1 MLKRLSY
8 FLLILFTLAASQLS
22 YAGNVSSF
30 SKSLFS
36 TDSAEEEFLSPDVA
50 FGLDITQENGQI
62 NANFKV
68 APGYYL
74 YKQRIKFEL
83 SPTLEHKVRLPNGD
97 IKNDP
102 NFGTMEVYHHDFTG
116 NIDIEAANT
125 ATVTIKATYQGCS
138 EKGLCYA
145 PQHKTFTINLQSPLS
160 SLESSTISPS
170 TVTPG
175 VDKPKSQGRDNLNSG
190 AASSNIS
197 GSDSQAANLLKSGKW
212 WLIIL
217 GFFTAGLLLAFT
229 PCVFPMIPI
238 LSSIIIGKN
247 AHVTRLHALNLSLAY
262 TFGMCLT
269 YTLAGIAA
277 GLSGQMLSSAL
288 QTPWALGFGALIFVL
303 LALSMFG
310 FYELKLPSGLEN
322 GLMSLSRRIKGGHLF
337 SDFLM
342 GVLSALI
349 ISPCVAAPLA
359 GALLYISK
367 TSDVVL
373 GGVAL
378 FSLSLGM
385 GAPLILI
392 GASAGTLLPRV
403 GSWMN
408 AVRNLFGV
416 LMLGVALWLI
426 SPLIPMNIQLT
437 LWAAL
442 LIVPAIFM
450 HALDPLPVDAKPTLR
465 FWKGIAL
472 MLLITGLAMLIGA
485 LSNAKSPLQ
494 PLSGL
499 LATGSAAQ
507 QQHSSLDFKR
517 IKNLTELDTALQAA
531 QGKQVMLDFYAD
543 WCVSCKEM
551 DQFTFSD
558 PRVQAALKDTVLL
571 QADVTANSSDD
582 KALLQKFNLFGPP
595 GILFFNS
602 NAQLESNLKVIG
614 YQNADDFLQTLN
626 QRGSCLPETFQC

>member
-1 MLKRLSY
+1 MLKRFHH
-8 FLLILFTLAASQLS
+8 FLFIFMLAIMALPSHAANSSSLTDDLFNRDKA
-22 YAGNVSSF
+22 
-30 SKSLFS
+30 
-36 TDSAEEEFLSPDVA
+36 DEEFLSPDLA
-50 FGLDITQENGQI
+50 FGLEMTRSNQAIM
-62 NANFKV
+62 ANFKV

-74 YKQRIKFEL
+74 YKKRIQF
-83 SPTLEHKVRLPNGD
+83 TLTPPLDHTLKLPDGE
-97 IKNDP
+97 IKDDP
-102 NFGTMEVYHHDFTG
+102 NFGKMEVYHHDFTAII
-116 NIDIEAANT
+116 NLANVNT
-125 ATVTIKATYQGCS
+125 SPITVKATYQGCS

-145 PQHKTFTINLQSPLS
+145 PQHKTFTL
-160 SLESSTISPS
+160 T
-170 TVTPG
+170 T
-175 VDKPKSQGRDNLNSG
+175 SG
-190 AASSNIS
+190 ATEDNPESKTSNNIS
-197 GSDSQAANLLKSGKW
+197 DNDSQAANLLKSGKW

-247 AHVTRLHALNLSLAY
+247 AHVTRLHAFNLSLAY
-262 TFGMCLT
+262 TLGMCLT

-277 GLSGQMLSSAL
+277 GLSGQMLSNAL
-288 QTPWALGFGALIFVL
+288 QTPWALSFGALVFAV

-310 FYELKLPSGLEN
+310 FYELKLPSALEN
-322 GLMSLSRRIKGGHLF
+322 SLMNLSRRIKGGKFF

-367 TSDVVL
+367 SHDVVL

-385 GAPLILI
+385 GTPLLLI
-392 GASAGTLLPRV
+392 GASAGTLLPKV

-416 LMLGVALWLI
+416 LMLAVALWLI
-426 SPLIPMNIQLT
+426 TPIIPVSLQLA

-450 HALDPLPVDAKPTLR
+450 HALDPLPADAKPALR

-472 MLLITGLAMLIGA
+472 MLLITGLALLIGA
-485 LSNAKSPLQ
+485 LSGAKSPLQ

-499 LATGSAAQ
+499 TANSTVSE
-507 QQHSSLDFKR
+507 QHHNLNFQKVRSLS
-517 IKNLTELDTALQAA
+517 ELEAALQNA
-531 QGKQVMLDFYAD
+531 QGKSVMLDFYAD
-543 WCVSCKEM
+543 WCVACKELE
-551 DQFTFSD
+551 QFTFSD
-558 PRVQAALKDTVLL
+558 TRVQNALKDTVLL
-571 QADVTANSSDD
+571 QADVTANSEDD
-582 KALLQKFNLFGPP
+582 KALLQRFNLFGPP
-595 GILFFNS
+595 GIIFFN
-602 NAQLESNLKVIG
+602 AQAQEEKNLKVVG
-614 YQNADDFLQTLN
+614 YKNAEDFLKILN
-626 QRGSCLPETFQC
+626 QRGSCLPETTRC

>member
-1 MLKRLSY
+1 MLKKLSSL
-8 FLLILFTLAASQLS
+8 LLIFMALSAPISHAETFSSAAR
-22 YAGNVSSF
+22 N
-30 SKSLFS
+30 LFS
-36 TDSAEEEFLSPDVA
+36 NSQADDEFLSPDAA
-50 FGLDITQENGQI
+50 FGLEIKQANNQL
-62 NANFKV
+62 NADFKI

-74 YKQRIKFEL
+74 YKERIKF
-83 SPTLEHKVRLPNGD
+83 TLNPEQAHEIKLPAGD

-102 NFGTMEVYHHDFTG
+102 NFGKMEVYHHDFTG
-116 NIDIEAANT
+116 SIILKNESGAP
-125 ATVTIKATYQGCS
+125 VTIKASYQGCS

-145 PQHKTFTINLQSPLS
+145 PQHKTFTITPAAGTKNTGQAALKSP
-160 SLESSTISPS
+160 
-170 TVTPG
+170 
-175 VDKPKSQGRDNLNSG
+175 
-190 AASSNIS
+190 AASQPDVSRAPDNAS
-197 GSDSQAANLLKSGKW
+197 TSDSQATNLLKSGKW

-247 AHVTRLHALNLSLAY
+247 AHVTRLHAFNLSLAY
-262 TFGMCLT
+262 TFGMCVT

-277 GLSGQMLSSAL
+277 GLSGQMLSAAL
-288 QTPWALGFGALIFVL
+288 QTPWALGFGALVFML

-322 GLMSLSRRIKGGHLF
+322 GLMSLSRRIKGGKFF

-385 GAPLILI
+385 GAPLLLI
-392 GASAGTLLPRV
+392 GASAGTLLPKV

-426 SPLIPMNIQLT
+426 APIIPVSVQLA

-450 HALDPLPVDAKPTLR
+450 HALDPLPTDAKPALR

-472 MLLITGLAMLIGA
+472 MLLVTGLAMLIGA

-494 PLSGL
+494 PFSGL
-499 LATGSAAQ
+499 IAKNTAAE
-507 QQHSSLDFKR
+507 QHASLSFNR
-517 IKNLTELDTALQAA
+517 IKNLNELDAQIKAA
-531 QGKQVMLDFYAD
+531 KGKPVMLDFYAD
-543 WCVSCKEM
+543 WCVSCKEFE
-551 DQFTFSD
+551 QFTFND

-571 QADVTANSSDD
+571 QADVTQNTEDD
-582 KALLQKFNLFGPP
+582 KALLQRFNLFGPP
-595 GILFFNS
+595 GIIFFNDKS
-602 NAQLESNLKVIG
+602 LEETRLKVVG
-614 YQNADDFLQTLN
+614 YKNADEFLQILN
-626 QRGSCLPETFQC
+626 QRGSCLPETIEC

>member
-1 MLKRLSY
+1 MLKRFSR
-8 FLLILFTLAASQLS
+8 FLLILITAFTVHTG
-22 YAGNVSSF
+22 YAGNASSF
-30 SKSLFS
+30 AKNLFS
-36 TDSAEEEFLSPDVA
+36 TDSAEDEFLSPDAA
-50 FGLDITQENGQI
+50 FGLDIVSGNTQL
-62 NANFKV
+62 NANFTV

-74 YKQRIKFEL
+74 YKERIKFTL
-83 SPTLEHKVRLPNGD
+83 TPALEHQVILPDGD

-102 NFGTMEVYHHDFTG
+102 NFGRMEVYHHDFTG
-116 NIDIEAANT
+116 IIKVQGAGNT
-125 ATVTIKATYQGCS
+125 PITIKATYQGCS

-145 PQHKTFTINLQSPLS
+145 PQHKTFM
-160 SLESSTISPS
+160 
-170 TVTPG
+170 
-175 VDKPKSQGRDNLNSG
+175 LNAG
-190 AASSNIS
+190 TATNNEGKAAAKVPDGSRADITNTQTDIS

-247 AHVTRLHALNLSLAY
+247 AHVTRLHAFNLSLAY

-277 GLSGQMLSSAL
+277 GLSGQMLSAAL
-288 QTPWALGFGALIFVL
+288 QTPWALGFGALVFVL

-310 FYELKLPSGLEN
+310 FYELKLPSSLEN
-322 GLMSLSRRIKGGHLF
+322 SLVAASRRIKGGKFF

-342 GVLSALI
+342 GILSALI

-359 GALLYISK
+359 GALLYISS

-385 GAPLILI
+385 GAPLLLI
-392 GASAGTLLPRV
+392 GASAGTLLPKV

-416 LMLGVALWLI
+416 VMLGMAVWLI
-426 SPLIPMNIQLT
+426 APLIPMSVQLG

-442 LIVPAIFM
+442 LIVPAVFM
-450 HALDPLPVDAKPTLR
+450 HALDPLPTDAKPALR
-465 FWKGIAL
+465 FWKGVAL
-472 MLLITGLAMLIGA
+472 MLLVTGLAMLVGA

-499 LATGSAAQ
+499 LAGKTSVQ
-507 QQHSSLDFKR
+507 TQHASLDFKR
-517 IKNLTELDTALQAA
+517 IKNVAELDSALAA
-531 QGKQVMLDFYAD
+531 AKGKPVMLDFYAD
-543 WCVSCKEM
+543 WCVSCKELE
-551 DQFTFSD
+551 QFTFSD
-558 PRVQAALKDTVLL
+558 QRVQTALKDTVLL
-571 QADVTANSSDD
+571 QADVTANSDED

-595 GILFFNS
+595 GIIFFNEKTEQET
-602 NAQLESNLKVIG
+602 QLKIVG
-614 YQNADDFLQTLN
+614 YKNADDFLQTLN
-626 QRGSCLPETFQC
+626 LRGSCLPETIQC

>member
-1 MLKRLSY
+1 MLKRFSY
-8 FLLILFTLAASQLS
+8 FLLIFITVFTTQLS
-22 YAGNVSSF
+22 NADNASSF
-30 SKSLFS
+30 TKNLFS
-36 TDSAEEEFLSPDVA
+36 TDSAEDEFLSPDAA
-50 FGLDITQENGQI
+50 FGLDIAQSNDLSNGQNNVKI
-62 NANFKV
+62 NANFKI

-74 YKQRIKFEL
+74 YKERIKFVL
-83 SPTLEHKVRLPNGD
+83 TPALEHEIKLPAGD
-97 IKNDP
+97 IKDDP
-102 NFGTMEVYHHDFTG
+102 NFGKMEVYHYDFTG
-116 NIDIEAANT
+116 NIIVKNADKTPII
-125 ATVTIKATYQGCS
+125 IKATYQGCS

-145 PQHKTFTINLQSPLS
+145 PQHKTFTISPQSADS
-160 SLESSTISPS
+160 SDNTGGSKVPS
-170 TVTPG
+170 N
-175 VDKPKSQGRDNLNSG
+175 QNSG
-190 AASSNIS
+190 RSENNTNIS
-197 GSDSQAANLLKSGKW
+197 DNDSQAANLLKSGKW

-217 GFFTAGLLLAFT
+217 GFFTAGLLLSFT

-247 AHVTRLHALNLSLAY
+247 AHVTRLHAFNLSLAY

-288 QTPWALGFGALIFVL
+288 QTPWALGFGALVFVL

-310 FYELKLPSGLEN
+310 FYELKLPNNLEN
-322 GLMSLSRRIKGGHLF
+322 GLMSVSRRIKGGKFF

-342 GVLSALI
+342 GILSALI

-359 GALLYISK
+359 GALLYISA
-367 TSDVVL
+367 TNDVVL

-385 GAPLILI
+385 GAPLLLI

-416 LMLGVALWLI
+416 LMIGVAVWLI
-426 SPLIPMNIQLT
+426 TPIIPVSLQLA

-450 HALDPLPVDAKPTLR
+450 HALDPLPVDAKPALR
-465 FWKGIAL
+465 FWKGIAI
-472 MLLITGLAMLIGA
+472 MLLVTGLTMLVGA

-499 LATGSAAQ
+499 LAKNTSSQ
-507 QQHSSLDFKR
+507 EQQHSSLNFKR
-517 IKNLTELDTALQAA
+517 VKNLAELDTELKAA
-531 QGKQVMLDFYAD
+531 QGKLVMLDFYAD
-543 WCVSCKEM
+543 WCVSCKEL

-558 PRVQAALKDTVLL
+558 KRVQTALKDTLLL
-571 QADVTANSSDD
+571 QVDVTANSNDD
-582 KALLQKFNLFGPP
+582 KALLQRFNLFGPP
-595 GILFFNS
+595 GVLFFNEK
-602 NAQLESNLKVIG
+602 AQEETHLKVVG
-614 YQNADDFLQTLN
+614 YKNADDFLQTLN
-626 QRGSCLPETFQC
+626 QRSICLPETIQC